1 MEEILKQHFEYAQI
15 TLVKNYSPICYKEII
30 KGSSEIH
37 STPLGTMDMTV
48 QPYIPK
54 SSAYIDNDISFI
66 KFPTKKTGRNF
77 FYDQNGIDDPN
88 KIEAVPFITLKV
100 LHNELSLP
108 HNLRYHNY
116 SFETTKEKHIRY
128 YYNNPFAH
136 IEIHKLE
143 RRIKKDGNKITVKF
157 YKQRRERYINNR
169 YFVRN
174 IESLTITFDIEK
186 GNFRII
192 KYDKKIGKKPIKS
205 FYTNSCWSLKE
216 ALTSIYCSEN
226 QISSSSSFR
235 NEYLKEFD
243 NGLFDYALKKTL
255 NIDGKDNI
263 GKVTSFRNGR
273 PFAEI
278 IMLDWTYKFIELKKI
293 KLPDHGYFSLITRF
307 YPTEK
312 YLKKNDRKLVAAVL
326 DNFRIKSKIT
336 IKLLHQNPLISIFI
350 LAKTCYIFGQD
361 YAKYIGNIHPD
372 FFTAKS
378 EGTDMF
384 SGTYQKRQ
392 LLNSCKQPFIIK
404 NKEKENIFKIIN
416 DYIQRIPKGNQSALS
431 THYTGEDLIEMIYDH
446 FHMLEKIREYYPDME
461 LTARTYGQFH
471 LEHAEFAKI
480 EREIRKGWSIEYT
493 FDKNLIDE
501 IEKPI
506 EIQYMNPINKKD
518 IEHSTQNEN
527 VLIPIKKLIFYPKI
541 LKNTEDYFEEGSYMH
556 HCVAGYID
564 SKNSMIISLRLSDER
579 VTCEF
584 DMRTR
589 TCLQERYFCN
599 TNPPDHYLKPLEELR
614 IRIRTYS
621 YNIEHINEIKRKLE
635 INGKEVD
642 VVEDPFGF

>member
-1 MEEILKQHFEYAQI
+1 MEEILRQHFEYAQI
-15 TLVKNYSPICYKEII
+15 TLVKNYSPIYYKEII
-30 KGSSEIH
+30 KDSSEIR
-37 STPLGTMDMTV
+37 STPFGTMDMTV
-48 QPYIPK
+48 QPYIAK
-54 SSAYIDNDISFI
+54 SPAYIDNDISFI

-77 FYDQNGIDDPN
+77 FYDQNGINDPN

-100 LHNELSLP
+100 PHNKSSLP

-116 SFETTKEKHIRY
+116 SFETIKEKHIRY

-143 RRIKKDGNKITVKF
+143 RWIKKDGNKITVKF
-157 YKQRRERYINNR
+157 YKQKRERYINNR
-169 YFVRN
+169 YFVKN

-192 KYDKKIGKKPIKS
+192 KYDKNIGKKPTKN

-216 ALTSIYCSEN
+216 ALTSIYCPEN
-226 QISSSSSFR
+226 KISSSSSFR

-243 NGLFDYALKKTL
+243 NDLFDYALKKTL

-278 IMLDWTYKFIELKKI
+278 IMLDWTYKFIKLKKI
-293 KLPDHGYFSLITRF
+293 KLPDRGGFNLVTRF

-336 IKLLHQNPLISIFI
+336 VKLLHQNPLISIFI
-350 LAKTCYIFGQD
+350 LARTCYILGPD

-372 FFTAKS
+372 FFIDS
-378 EGTDMF
+378 SDML

-392 LLNSCKQPFIIK
+392 LLNSYKEPFIIK
-404 NKEKENIFKIIN
+404 NKERENISKIIN
-416 DYIQRIPKGNQSALS
+416 DYIKKIAQGNPS
-431 THYTGEDLIEMIYDH
+431 TLGIHSTSDDLIGMIYDH
-446 FHMLEKIREYYPDME
+446 FHMLEKIREYYPNME
-461 LTARTYGQFH
+461 LTAKTYNTFH
-471 LEHAEFAKI
+471 LEHAELSRI

-493 FDKNLIDE
+493 FDQNLIDE

-506 EIQYMNPINKKD
+506 EIQYTNSINKKD
-518 IEHSTQNEN
+518 IENSTKNGN

-599 TNPPDHYLKPLEELR
+599 TNPPDHYIKPLEELR

>member
-30 KGSSEIH
+30 KGSSKIR
-37 STPLGTMDMTV
+37 STPFGTMDIAI
-48 QPYIPK
+48 QPY
-54 SSAYIDNDISFI
+54 SAYLDNDISFI
-66 KFPTKKTGRNF
+66 KFPRKKTGRNF

-100 LHNELSLP
+100 PHNKWSLP

-143 RRIKKDGNKITVKF
+143 RWIKKDSNKITVKF
-157 YKQRRERYINNR
+157 YKQKRERYINNR
-169 YFVRN
+169 YFVKN
-174 IESLTITFDIEK
+174 IESLTITFDTEK

-192 KYDKKIGKKPIKS
+192 KYDKKIGKKPTKN

-216 ALTSIYCSEN
+216 ALISIYCSEN
-226 QISSSSSFR
+226 KISSSLSFR
-235 NEYLKEFD
+235 DEYLKEFD
-243 NGLFDYALKKTL
+243 NNLFDYVLKKVL
-255 NIDGKDNI
+255 NINNMTHI
-263 GKVTSFRNGR
+263 VTVTH
-273 PFAEI
+273 PET
-278 IMLDWTYKFIELKKI
+278 IMLDWVYKFIELKKI
-293 KLPDHGYFSLITRF
+293 KLPDHGYFSLITQF

-312 YLKKNDRKLVAAVL
+312 YLKKNNRKLVAAVL

-336 IKLLHQNPLISIFI
+336 VKLLHQNPLISIFI
-350 LAKTCYIFGQD
+350 LVRTCYIFGQD

-372 FFTAKS
+372 FFITKS
-378 EGTDMF
+378 NSTDIL
-384 SGTYQKRQ
+384 SGTYRKRQ
-392 LLNSCKQPFIIK
+392 LLNSCKEPFIIK
-404 NKEKENIFKIIN
+404 NKEKEDISKIIN
-416 DYIQRIPKGNQSALS
+416 DYIKKIAQGNPS
-431 THYTGEDLIEMIYDH
+431 TLGIHSTSDDLIGMIYDH
-446 FHMLEKIREYYPDME
+446 FHMLEKIREYYPNME
-461 LTARTYGQFH
+461 LTAKTYNTFH
-471 LEHAEFAKI
+471 LEHAELSRI

-493 FDKNLIDE
+493 FDQNLIDE

-506 EIQYMNPINKKD
+506 EIQYTNSINKKD
-518 IEHSTQNEN
+518 IENSTKNGN

-564 SKNSMIISLRLSDER
+564 SKNSIIISLRLLDER

-599 TNPPDHYLKPLEELR
+599 TNPPDHYIKPLEELR

-621 YNIEHINEIKRKLE
+621 YNIDHINEIKRKLE
-635 INGKEVD
+635 INGKEVN